1 MNKFRVI
8 ASWGGFNQCVRRGDR
23 ENLQRL
29 ITVEVVPAIF
39 SSPRTEQEQYAREL
53 EAGWNCGE

>member
-53 EAGWNCGE
+53 EAG